1 MLTSEARRLSNE
13 ANAFYDAGHYKAA
26 IRTYLQAIDAQG
38 HPNAFLEHEIAAAYA
53 SDKDYDQAIV
63 HYQKSLDIENDS
75 GTRTN
80 LAWVYYRSGLCE
92 SAIREALR
100 ALGLPDEAYTGG
112 TRAHVS
118 ANELAARCYEEQGD
132 LTEALE
138 HATEALTLA
147 QLHDHP
153 ADDIDKLTSEVNKLT
168 SLTRQPDPTPYY
180 GTPPTGMLRWVSEQ
194 NTFWIQYPGGCHHL
208 ELQEDGWW
216 QNDRRCTQDV
226 LISITL
232 REWPP
237 SRNRASLD
245 IDEWVDGI
253 AGDWGD
259 NPGYSDMYRDQIH
272 TKQGRTMEVI
282 RWKFNYSDGTPAT
295 SVVGFYI
302 HPHTGA
308 LFRVRMHYATKTA
321 AQNGPN
327 VDFALKSFTVLR

>member
-1 MLTSEARRLSNE
+1 M
-13 ANAFYDAGHYKAA
+13 
-26 IRTYLQAIDAQG
+26 YLQAIEAQG
-38 HPNAFLEHEIAAAYA
+38 HPNANLEHQIALAYS
-53 SDKDYDQAIV
+53 SDRNYDQAIV

-80 LAWVYYRSGLCE
+80 LAWVYYSSELCE
-92 SAIREALR
+92 AAIREALR
-100 ALGLPDEAYTGG
+100 ALRLPDEAYTGG

-147 QLHDHP
+147 RLHEHP
-153 ADDIDKLTSEVNKLT
+153 ADDIDDMTAKVNKLT

-180 GTPPTGMLRWVSEQ
+180 GTPPTGMLTWVSEQ
-194 NTFWIQYPGGCHHL
+194 DAFWIQYPGGCHHL
-208 ELQEDGWW
+208 ELQEGGWW
-216 QNDRRCTQDV
+216 ENDRRCTQDV
-226 LISITL
+226 LIRIFI

-237 SRNRASLD
+237 DLQFADRDTA
-245 IDEWVDGI
+245 EWVDGI
-253 AGDWGD
+253 AEDWGD
-259 NPGYSDMYRDQIH
+259 NPGYRDMYRDRIH
-272 TKQGRTMEVI
+272 TKQGRAMELI
-282 RWKFNYSDGTPAT
+282 RWKFNYGDGTPAT

-302 HPHTGA
+302 HPDTGA
-308 LFRVRMHYATKTA
+308 IFRVTMNYAVETA